1 LVLYKK
7 EGYKNIF
14 KELNI
19 NHRIRCKEVRLIG
32 EDGEQI
38 GVVATD
44 KALQMANEKGLDLV
58 EVAPTAVPPVCKILD
73 YGKYRYE
80 QTKKE
85 KKVRL
90 GQRSGLLKEIRVR
103 PQVKDHDLDI
113 KINLARKFV
122 SEGDKVKVLVV
133 FRGRQMV
140 HPELGIKVLQKI
152 AGDLKGVAQLDGQ
165 PIHEG
170 RIMSMILS
178 PASSKQLA
186 PRETKEARAGKEAQ
200 DNKETKEIKVK
211 ETV

>member
-1 LVLYKK
+1 MD
-7 EGYKNIF
+7 
-14 KELNI
+14 
-19 NHRIRCKEVRLIG
+19 IG
-32 EDGEQI
+32 
-38 GVVATD
+38 

-113 KINLARKFV
+113 KINLAKKFILD
-122 SEGDKVKVLVV
+122 GDKVKVLVV

-140 HPELGIKVLQKI
+140 HPELGIKVLQKV
-152 AGDLKGVAQLDGQ
+152 AGDLKGIAQLDGQ

-170 RIMSMILS
+170 RIMSLILS
-178 PASSKQLA
+178 PVSAKQMVSKEN
-186 PRETKEARAGKEAQ
+186 RENKETKEV
-200 DNKETKEIKVK
+200 KETREVKASKEVKDNKEIKVK

>member
-1 LVLYKK
+1 M
-7 EGYKNIF
+7 
-14 KELNI
+14 
-19 NHRIRCKEVRLIG
+19 
-32 EDGEQI
+32 
-38 GVVATD
+38 VATD
-44 KALQMANEKGLDLV
+44 KAQQMANEKGLDLV
-58 EVAPTAVPPVCKILD
+58 EVAPTADPPVCKILD

-113 KINLARKFV
+113 KINLAKKFV
-122 SEGDKVKVLVV
+122 LEGDKVKVLVV

-140 HPELGIKVLQKI
+140 HPELGIKVLQKV

-170 RIMSMILS
+170 RIMSLILS
-178 PASSKQLA
+178 PVSARQKLSKENNDNKEA
-186 PRETKEARAGKEAQ
+186 KETREARASKEVK
-200 DNKETKEIKVK
+200 DNKEIKVK